1 MPGCGNSETAVRD
14 LEYKAFH
21 MPFTSLRERNEL
33 LNTVS
38 RSYII
43 EGFIL
48 FSIQTKIR
56 VSSLEDS
63 VRQRAI
69 RRVSLIVACISVLTP
84 LKAQTP
90 DWMTLTQQATVL
102 TNQGRFADAMPIA
115 RQALAVAKQ
124 TYSTQSLQYAMS
136 LNGIGYLEMATGDLA
151 SAQPDLESSAVMV
164 QRASGQNSVQAI
176 TPLANLGNLYFQQ
189 AQRQSANPT
198 LQKSLLGKA
207 ETALRQ
213 VLSIAEANF
222 RGTDVNLSTPLQ
234 ALAQVLSAEQKFTEA
249 VQLEQRLLTIS
260 SANLPADNPLIL
272 KTRADLATTI
282 LASGDSATA
291 LSQFK
296 GILAD
301 AKRILPAGDPFTSA
315 IQDIINQISDGT

>member
-1 MPGCGNSETAVRD
+1 M
-14 LEYKAFH
+14 
-21 MPFTSLRERNEL
+21 
-33 LNTVS
+33 
-38 RSYII
+38 
-43 EGFIL
+43 
-48 FSIQTKIR
+48 
-56 VSSLEDS
+56 
-63 VRQRAI
+63 RQLAI
-69 RRVSLIVACISVLTP
+69 RRVSLIAACISLLTP

-102 TNQGRFADAMPIA
+102 ANQGRFADAMPIA

-151 SAQPDLESSAVMV
+151 SAQPDLESSAAMV
-164 QRASGQNSVQAI
+164 QTAAGQNSIQAM

-207 ETALRQ
+207 EMVLRQ

-222 RGTDVNLSTPLQ
+222 KGTDVNLSTSLQ
-234 ALAQVLSAEQKFTEA
+234 VLAQVLSAEQKFTEA
-249 VQLEQRLLTIS
+249 IQLEQRLLTIAR
-260 SANLPADNPLIL
+260 ANLPADNPLIL

-296 GILAD
+296 GVLVD
-301 AKRILPAGDPFTSA
+301 AKRILPAGDSFTSSV
-315 IQDIINQISDGT
+315 QDIINQISDGT

>member
-1 MPGCGNSETAVRD
+1 
-14 LEYKAFH
+14 
-21 MPFTSLRERNEL
+21 
-33 LNTVS
+33 
-38 RSYII
+38 
-43 EGFIL
+43 
-48 FSIQTKIR
+48 
-56 VSSLEDS
+56 

-69 RRVSLIVACISVLTP
+69 RRVSLIAACISLLTP
-84 LKAQTP
+84 LKAQTT

-124 TYSTQSLQYAMS
+124 AYTTQSLQYALS
-136 LNGIGYLEMATGDLA
+136 LNGIGYLEMATGDLT

-164 QRASGQNSVQAI
+164 QTAAGQNSVQAM
-176 TPLANLGNLYFQQ
+176 TPLANLGNLYVQQ
-189 AQRQSANPT
+189 AQLQSANPA

-222 RGTDVNLSTPLQ
+222 KGADVNLSTPLHS
-234 ALAQVLSAEQKFTEA
+234 LAQVLSAEQKFTEA
-249 VQLEQRLLTIS
+249 VQLEQRLLTIQR
-260 SANLPADNPLIL
+260 ANLPADNPLIL

-296 GILAD
+296 AVLMD
-301 AKRILPAGDPFTSA
+301 AKRILPAGDSFTA
-315 IQDIINQISDGT
+315 AVQDIINQISDGT

>member
-1 MPGCGNSETAVRD
+1 
-14 LEYKAFH
+14 
-21 MPFTSLRERNEL
+21 
-33 LNTVS
+33 
-38 RSYII
+38 
-43 EGFIL
+43 
-48 FSIQTKIR
+48 
-56 VSSLEDS
+56 
-63 VRQRAI
+63 
-69 RRVSLIVACISVLTP
+69 
-84 LKAQTP
+84 
-90 DWMTLTQQATVL
+90 MTLTQQATVL

-164 QRASGQNSVQAI
+164 QRASGPNSVQAM

-222 RGTDVNLSTPLQ
+222 KGTDVNLSTPLQ
-234 ALAQVLSAEQKFTEA
+234 ALAQVLSAQQKFTEA
-249 VQLEQRLLTIS
+249 VQLEQRLLTIAR
-260 SANLPADNPLIL
+260 ANLPADNPLIL
-272 KTRADLATTI
+272 KTRADLATTTLCANMSETSSPSTI
-282 LASGDSATA
+282 TVGRGKKSHFDNQKQDK
-291 LSQFK
+291 QFFRCV
-296 GILAD
+296 GSFGA
-301 AKRILPAGDPFTSA
+301 
-315 IQDIINQISDGT
+315 